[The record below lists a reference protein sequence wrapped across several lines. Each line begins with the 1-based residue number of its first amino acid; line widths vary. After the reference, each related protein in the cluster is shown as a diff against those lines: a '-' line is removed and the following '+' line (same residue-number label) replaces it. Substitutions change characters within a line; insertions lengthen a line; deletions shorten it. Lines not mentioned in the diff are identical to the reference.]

1 VRRCLLVFLSSLLL
15 VAGAACARR
24 TGAAGGAGAAASA
37 AATTPG
43 GEQGARA
50 RPPTSTAPSASAAPG
65 EPALPVPAALRAA
78 CALAPDEQPL
88 RLDALADGG
97 GELLLTNRR
106 LCARQAALDAG
117 VEARVL
123 PLHRLLRARL
133 VPEGPDRAALLLHDL
148 DFFPW
153 SLLLGRRDDAAQ
165 GALVGAIEGAWRAAR
180 AAFPPP
186 SPPARPFALPPPAS
200 APRRP
205 DGPGRPRYDHA
216 ARLARSGQLD
226 AARYWLEEAA
236 LTEGAPVKR
245 AEADPALAP
254 LRHDA
259 RGPELRAF
267 LVAAAESWALST
279 PHRDPIA
286 LPRARAP
293 GAPLPVALYLHGI
306 HSRGEIGPRE
316 QRLADELGIAIVA
329 VDGTLPS
336 GERRFRWSESAELD
350 LARLDAALARHSG
363 ELGARGPL
371 LLYGFSQGGA
381 AAGELALRYPERF
394 AGVLLLSPGT
404 ATKVT
409 LDDVVPTPA
418 HARLILRCDAAAGE
432 AGSTVETT
440 RQYCAAGER
449 VGARTRLRLV
459 EDATAHAFPEDFR
472 AVFTGWVRAALAAA
486 GSKVE

>member
-1 VRRCLLVFLSSLLL
+1 MRRCLLLFLSSLLL

-24 TGAAGGAGAAASA
+24 TGAPNGAAATASA

-43 GEQGARA
+43 GAEGAIARA
-50 RPPTSTAPSASAAPG
+50 SASAAPSASG
-65 EPALPVPAALRAA
+65 APVEPALPVPAELRAA
-78 CALAPDEQPL
+78 CALAPHERPL
-88 RLDALADGG
+88 RLDALAAGG
-97 GELLLTNRR
+97 GELLLTDRQ
-106 LCARQAALDAG
+106 LCARQAGLDAG

-133 VPEGPDRAALLLHDL
+133 VREEPDRAALLLHDL
-148 DFFPW
+148 DFVPW
-153 SLLLGRRDDAAQ
+153 SLPLGPRDDATQ
-165 GALVGAIEGAWRAAR
+165 GALVMAIEGAWRAAR
-180 AAFPPP
+180 RAFSPPP
-186 SPPARPFALPPPAS
+186 LPTRPFALEPGGP
-200 APRRP
+200 APRRLE
-205 DGPGRPRYDHA
+205 GPGRPRLDHA
-216 ARLARSGQLD
+216 GKLARAGQLD
-226 AARYWLEEAA
+226 AAVYWLEEAA

-245 AEADPALAP
+245 VEADPALAP
-254 LRHDA
+254 LRRDA
-259 RGPELRAF
+259 RWPELRAF

-279 PHRDPIA
+279 PHQDPIA
-286 LPRARAP
+286 LPRTRAP
-293 GAPLPVALYLHGI
+293 GAPLTVALYLHGI

-350 LARLDAALARHSG
+350 LARLDAALARHAG

-404 ATKVT
+404 ATEVT
-409 LDDVVPTPA
+409 LDDVVATPA
-418 HARLILRCDAAAGE
+418 HAHLILRCDAAAGE
-432 AGSTVETT
+432 AGSTVKTT

-449 VGARTRLRLV
+449 LGARTRLRLV
-459 EDATAHAFPEDFR
+459 EDATEHAFPEDFR
-472 AVFTGWVRAALAAA
+472 AVFGGWARESLAAA
-486 GSKVE
+486 APATK